1 VVIAEEN
8 FMPGPAAILRE
19 LHRLHRHAEDLR
31 TQINR
36 GPQTIKA
43 HQDKTAKLEEL
54 LHQAQES
61 IKKIKVNLHEK
72 EGNLKSQLQ
81 VVAKHEKQLNEV
93 SSRKEYDALRV
104 EIESDRK
111 VCSKIEDEILEVMG
125 EIETRTVQIPEYEK
139 SAKKAKEDMARVIND
154 IQTRRNE
161 LTDRLNETLK
171 SIHEV
176 EAGLP
181 EDVRALY
188 DRLVSAKGD
197 SAMSSVQGRTCSACY
212 TEITAQNQNDLVQER
227 LVLCKNCGRIL
238 YIPEG
243 T

>member
-1 VVIAEEN
+1 
-8 FMPGPAAILRE
+8 MPGPAAILRE

-43 HQDKTAKLEEL
+43 HQDKTAKQEEL

-61 IKKIKVNLHEK
+61 IKKLKISLHEK
-72 EGNLKSQLQ
+72 EVSLKSQHQ
-81 VVAKHEKQLNEV
+81 VVAKHEKQLNEA
-93 SSRKEYDALRV
+93 SSRKEYDTLRV
-104 EIESDRK
+104 EIESDKK
-111 VCSKIEDEILEVMG
+111 VCSKIEDAILDVMS
-125 EIETRTVQIPEYEK
+125 EIETRAAQVPEYEK
-139 SAKKAKEDMARVIND
+139 AVNKGKEDTARIISD

-161 LTDRLNETLK
+161 FTDRLNETLK

-188 DRLVSAKGD
+188 DRLVAAKGD
-197 SAMSSVQGRTCSACY
+197 SAMASVQDRTCSACY
-212 TEITAQNQNDLVQER
+212 TEITAQSQNDLLQER
-227 LVLCKNCGRIL
+227 LVFCKNCGRIL
-238 YIPEG
+238 YLPEG

>member
-1 VVIAEEN
+1 
-8 FMPGPAAILRE
+8 MPGPAAILRE

-31 TQINR
+31 SQINR

-43 HQDKTAKLEEL
+43 HQDKTAKQEEL
-54 LHQAQES
+54 LQQAQES
-61 IKKIKVNLHEK
+61 IKKLKISLHEK
-72 EGNLKSQLQ
+72 EVTLKSQHQ
-81 VVAKHEKQLNEV
+81 VIAKHEKQLNEA
-93 SSRKEYDALRV
+93 SSRKEYDTLRV
-104 EIESDRK
+104 EIESDKK
-111 VCSKIEDEILEVMG
+111 VCSKIEDGILEVMS
-125 EIETRTVQIPEYEK
+125 EIETRAAQIPEYEK
-139 SAKKAKEDMARVIND
+139 AVNKGKEDTARIISD

-161 LTDRLNETLK
+161 FTDRLNETLK

-188 DRLVSAKGD
+188 DRLVAAKGD
-197 SAMSSVQGRTCSACY
+197 SAMASVQDRTCSACY
-212 TEITAQNQNDLVQER
+212 TEITAQSQNDLLQER

-238 YIPEG
+238 YLPEG